1 MFPSNFSDGFPD
13 DRRQAVGGRSGS
25 AIDPQSSP
33 GKIDDAQDYQY
44 DSDC

>member
-1 MFPSNFSDGFPD
+1 MFPGNFFGGFPD
-13 DRRQAVGGRSGS
+13 DRRQAVSGRPRS

-33 GKIDDAQDYQY
+33 GKINDAQDYQY